1 MSKNCPVSKL
11 PGLFLPVFPYRESKK
26 TLIKFYAVLKSN
38 KNLP

>member
-11 PGLFLPVFPYRESKK
+11 PGLFLPFFPYGESKK
-26 TLIKFYAVLKSN
+26 TLIKFYSVLKSN